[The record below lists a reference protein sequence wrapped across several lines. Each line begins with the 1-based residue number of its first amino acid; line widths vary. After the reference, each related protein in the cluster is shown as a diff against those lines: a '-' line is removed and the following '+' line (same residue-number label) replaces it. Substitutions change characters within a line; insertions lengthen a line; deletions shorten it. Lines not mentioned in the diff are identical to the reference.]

1 VSASESHPT
10 ERSAGPLEAARAA
23 AVITS
28 RPDASEDDVERPP
41 LAGRYRL
48 KEILGRG
55 GVGIVR
61 RAEDLVT
68 GTEVAI
74 KELRLPDDLSS
85 TERESLLERT
95 AHEARLA
102 SRLHHHNVVHVHEVV
117 NEDERPWIVMEL
129 LEAESLAK
137 IISISDERLPA
148 RHVAEIGLQLI
159 SALTAAH
166 EEGIVHRDV
175 KPDNV
180 MIDKGGRVVL
190 TDFGLA
196 VWAGTPTLTASG
208 RIVGSPAYIPPE
220 RARAGTVGPASD
232 LWSLGA
238 TLYTA
243 VEGHPPYDRK
253 GYLAILRGDELSD
266 PPPAQNAGPL
276 GPVLEGLLH
285 VAPEN
290 RLTTANATK
299 MLRIAALA
307 PSGVSTNGAGSTTA
321 RDDPTQPL
329 PAPQHASDPPPVSSG
344 PRHRS
349 DQPRFGAHLSHALQ
363 ESLHESVASLSGTVS
378 SAFYRGSHARKNEA
392 LSELLASVRESTDKL
407 GLTRTTTTTG
417 RHRGDQ
423 SAGPRAGVVTAV
435 AVGVIILLTVVLW
448 ALVTG

>member
-1 VSASESHPT
+1 VSAPESHHT
-10 ERSAGPLEAARAA
+10 QRSAGPLEAARAA

-28 RPDASEDDVERPP
+28 RADASEDDVERPP

-48 KEILGRG
+48 KEVLGRG

-68 GTEVAI
+68 GTAVAV

-85 TERESLLERT
+85 AERESLLERT
-95 AHEARLA
+95 SHEARLA

-117 NEDERPWIVMEL
+117 NEDDRPWIVMEL
-129 LEAESLAK
+129 LEAESLAH
-137 IISISDERLPA
+137 IISISDERLPPK
-148 RHVAEIGLQLI
+148 HVAEIGLQLI

-180 MIDKGGRVVL
+180 MIDKDGRVVL

-196 VWAGTPTLTASG
+196 VWAGAPTLTATG

-266 PPPAQNAGPL
+266 PPPAHNAGPL

-285 VAPEN
+285 VAPED

-307 PSGVSTNGAGSTTA
+307 PSGVSTNGADGGAT
-321 RDDPTQPL
+321 RDDVTKPL
-329 PAPQHASDPPPVSSG
+329 PAQRDAAAAARSASG

-349 DQPRFGAHLSHALQ
+349 EQPRFGAHLTHALQ

-378 SAFYRGSHARKNEA
+378 SAFYRGSHARRSEA
-392 LSELLASVRESTDKL
+392 LGEQLASVRESTDRL
-407 GLTRTTTTTG
+407 GLTRTGG
-417 RHRGDQ
+417 RHRGHQ
-423 SAGPRAGVVTAV
+423 PTGPRTGVVTAV

-448 ALVTG
+448 ALVTR